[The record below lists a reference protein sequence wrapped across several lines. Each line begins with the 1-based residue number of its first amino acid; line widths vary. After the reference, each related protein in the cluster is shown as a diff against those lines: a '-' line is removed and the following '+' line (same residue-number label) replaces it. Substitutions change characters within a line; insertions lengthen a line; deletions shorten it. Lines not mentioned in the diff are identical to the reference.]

1 MIHTKEEIKII
12 LDTLYKDL
20 ESSYNEDDIHIY
32 YKEEIELARGDIEGG
47 KTNVWKVSIE
57 DRLFETVDFLTISD
71 ETGEPLYFQTK
82 HRVFEIEKNENDK
95 YQIKADK

>member
-20 ESSYNEDDIHIY
+20 ESSYNEDDINIY
-32 YKEEIELARGDIEGG
+32 FKEERELARGDNKGDKI
-47 KTNVWKVSIE
+47 KAWVVSIE
-57 DRLFETVDFLTISD
+57 DRFFDTVDFLTISD

-82 HRVFEIEKNENDK
+82 HRVFEIKFGTLNINGVMRN
-95 YQIKADK
+95 